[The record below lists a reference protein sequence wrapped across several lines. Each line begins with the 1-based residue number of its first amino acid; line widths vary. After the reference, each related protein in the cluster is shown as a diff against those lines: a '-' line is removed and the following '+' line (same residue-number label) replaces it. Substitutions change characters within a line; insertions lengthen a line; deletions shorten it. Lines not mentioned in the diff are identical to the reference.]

1 MISDR
6 NRTWSRSRDGKAS
19 MLSWTKSLNGRRLH
33 WSILGTSAFSILR
46 FYIRWWWFFSL
57 IVLSFRRSV
66 EARER
71 RSNFE
76 TFVAVFFFY
85 EQRARIRA
93 TWNKV
98 FAYSLFI
105 GFSKNMMMIL
115 MMMKMIGVNRPKQRG
130 ARGSRRK
137 KKKKL
142 PSFFLLFSSFLETT
156 FRLIINRQT
165 QSSEEKRRSFSF
177 AKFLSLSLS
186 LFLSRRAR
194 ESQHALTTLILFS

>member
-1 MISDR
+1 
-6 NRTWSRSRDGKAS
+6 
-19 MLSWTKSLNGRRLH
+19 
-33 WSILGTSAFSILR
+33 LGTSTFSILR
-46 FYIRWWWFFSL
+46 FYVLDDDVDFFSSHRL
-57 IVLSFRRSV
+57 VVSSKK

-76 TFVAVFFFY
+76 TLVAVFFHL
-85 EQRARIRA
+85 RAARA
-93 TWNKV
+93 HQSHFNKAFV
-98 FAYSLFI
+98 HSLFI
-105 GFSKNMMMIL
+105 GSSKNLMMIL
-115 MMMKMIGVNRPKQRG
+115 MMMKMIGVNRLTEAERCR
-130 ARGSRRK
+130 RGSRRK

-194 ESQHALTTLILFS
+194 ASQHALTTLILFS

>member
-1 MISDR
+1 M
-6 NRTWSRSRDGKAS
+6 
-19 MLSWTKSLNGRRLH
+19 RLVFFVF
-33 WSILGTSAFSILR
+33 ILDDDD
-46 FYIRWWWFFSL
+46 FFSL

-76 TFVAVFFFY
+76 TFVAVFFHL
-85 EQRARIRA
+85 RAARA
-93 TWNKV
+93 HQSQHFHEV
-98 FAYSLFI
+98 FVYSLFI
-105 GFSKNMMMIL
+105 GFSKNLMMIL

-130 ARGSRRK
+130 AGGSRRK

-142 PSFFLLFSSFLETT
+142 PSFFLLFTSFLETT

-194 ESQHALTTLILFS
+194 ESQHALTTLILLS

>member
-1 MISDR
+1 M
-6 NRTWSRSRDGKAS
+6 
-19 MLSWTKSLNGRRLH
+19 MMMM
-33 WSILGTSAFSILR
+33 
-46 FYIRWWWFFSL
+46 
-57 IVLSFRRSV
+57 

-85 EQRARIRA
+85 EQRARIKA
-93 TWNKV
+93 NTFNKAFV
-98 FAYSLFI
+98 YSLFI
-105 GFSKNMMMIL
+105 GFSKNLMMIL

-130 ARGSRRK
+130 AGGSRRK

-142 PSFFLLFSSFLETT
+142 PSFFLLFFIFFGNDVSFDQS
-156 FRLIINRQT
+156 IINRQT

-194 ESQHALTTLILFS
+194 ASQHALTTLILFS

>member
-1 MISDR
+1 MI
-6 NRTWSRSRDGKAS
+6 
-19 MLSWTKSLNGRRLH
+19 
-33 WSILGTSAFSILR
+33 
-46 FYIRWWWFFSL
+46 FFSL
-57 IVLSFRRSV
+57 IIVLSFRRSV

-93 TWNKV
+93 NTWNKV
-98 FAYSLFI
+98 FVYSLFI
-105 GFSKNMMMIL
+105 GFSKNLMMIL

-177 AKFLSLSLS
+177 AKFLSLSLFLFFS
-186 LFLSRRAR
+186 LV
-194 ESQHALTTLILFS
+194 ALVNHNTHSPH